1 MLERTEQTFTTL
13 TEQIDNARFIA
24 TSDAAGVID
33 VQVQTIETYAT
44 LRLPARDLPG
54 LIDFLV
60 TVQADPAFQPL
71 PEPNPDPEPTPEG
84 DGAVVPEGG
93 ELTA

>member
-1 MLERTEQTFTTL
+1 MLNRTETTITTL
-13 TEQIDNARFIA
+13 DEQIGTARFIA

-44 LRLPARDLPG
+44 LRVPASDLPG

-60 TVQADPAFQPL
+60 TVQADPAFQPYVE
-71 PEPNPDPEPTPEG
+71 PEPEPEDALPT
-84 DGAVVPEGG
+84 DGAVVPEDG